1 MTMLFVGPQAKPAPC
16 HTMPKIMASTAN
28 TGRSVFGQ
36 QSANVLPTFNKLEEC
51 IAMDSELDGFLV
63 GSFGVVTVPVRML
76 DPCLA
81 PV

>member
-1 MTMLFVGPQAKPAPC
+1 
-16 HTMPKIMASTAN
+16 MPKIMTSSTN
-28 TGRSVFGQ
+28 TGRSAFAQ
-36 QSANVLPTFNKLEEC
+36 QSANLLPIVNKLKEC

-63 GSFGVVTVPVRML
+63 CFFGVVTVPVRML